1 MKILE
6 KNTSFRKGVSFVI
19 VVLIILPCI
28 LSVSAKHE
36 NAPINN
42 GSIFNFQSIL
52 SIGWSGNDTAEPIR
66 PGEVREVS
74 LDIFYVVVGGCYFWK
89 IFDFFLEG
97 REMTITL
104 SIDDKSEWCTA
115 HVEPGILTGTVSS
128 DMQYTSSLLTIQ
140 LNEGAPLNYSLGYV
154 KIRGVIEDMKGPF
167 RMLTI
172 IEGFNQRVTCDFV
185 TAPE

>member
-6 KNTSFRKGVSFVI
+6 KNTLFRKGVSFVI

-42 GSIFNFQSIL
+42 GSIFNFHSVL
-52 SIGWSGNDTAEPIR
+52 DIGWSGNDTAEPIQ
-66 PGEVREVS
+66 PGEVREVH
-74 LDIFYVVVGGCYFWK
+74 LEIVYLVVRGAFWK
-89 IFDFFLEG
+89 ILFHFLEG

-115 HVEPGILTGTVSS
+115 HIEPGILTGTVSS
-128 DMQYTSSLLTIQ
+128 DMQYISSLLTIQ
-140 LNEGAPLNYSLGYV
+140 LNEGAPPGSLGYV
-154 KIRGVIEDMKGPF
+154 KIRGIIEDMKGPF

-172 IEGFNQRVTCDFV
+172 IEGSNRRFTCHFV

>member
-1 MKILE
+1 M
-6 KNTSFRKGVSFVI
+6 
-19 VVLIILPCI
+19 IILPCI

-52 SIGWSGNDTAEPIR
+52 SIRWSGNDTVEPIR
-66 PGEVREVS
+66 PGEVRDVHLEIVY
-74 LDIFYVVVGGCYFWK
+74 LVIRGAFWN
-89 IFDFFLEG
+89 ILFHFLEG

-140 LNEGAPLNYSLGYV
+140 LDEGAPLNYSLGYV
-154 KIRGVIEDMKGPF
+154 KIRGIIEDMKGPF

-172 IEGFNQRVTCDFV
+172 IEGFNQRFTCCFV

>member
-1 MKILE
+1 ME
-6 KNTSFRKGVSFVI
+6 KNIPFRKGVAFVI

-28 LSVSAKHE
+28 SSVSAKHE

-42 GSIFNFQSIL
+42 GSIFNFQSVLHI
-52 SIGWSGNDTAEPIR
+52 SWSGNDTDEPIR
-66 PGEVREVS
+66 PGEVREVH
-74 LDIFYVVVGGCYFWK
+74 LEIFYFVARGVFWK
-89 IFDFFLEG
+89 IPFHFLEG

-128 DMQYTSSLLTIQ
+128 DVQYTSSLLTIQ
-140 LNEGAPLNYSLGYV
+140 LNEGAPPGSLGYV
-154 KIRGVIEDMKGPF
+154 KIRGIIEDMKGPF

-172 IEGFNQRVTCDFV
+172 IEGFNQRFTCHFV